1 MAQIPRAL
9 LQRWLVQA
17 ERWWCMT
24 NNRYLKRW
32 DNSVQNNYG
41 KPSIALVK
49 GKGIVVTDADGKS
62 YLDFLGGIATSVLG
76 HAHPAIVKAVTKQ
89 VSTLSHVS
97 NFYAH
102 PNAIELAEKLV
113 GMTGDE
119 SAKVFFCQSGA
130 EANEAALKL
139 SRRTG
144 KVRVVAAQG
153 AFHGRTMGALSL
165 TGQPSKREPF
175 LPLIKGVKHVP
186 YGDIDAMRKA
196 VTKKTAMVIIEP
208 IMGEAGVIVPPADYL
223 QELRLLCDKSGA
235 LLVIDAV
242 QTGMGRTGDWFGYE
256 YSGITP
262 DVITLAKGLG
272 GGLPLG
278 AMIALGKAA
287 DLFQPGDHGST
298 FGGNPVTTSAGLAAI
313 KFIEAQEIL
322 SKVEKQGAH
331 LMQELA
337 LIPGVK
343 EVRGAGLLLG
353 IELDSIKVAV
363 FADAMR
369 DAGVLVNAANPTTIR
384 IAPALIVSDAQIN
397 RFITIFRKVIADV
410 K

>member
-1 MAQIPRAL
+1 MSNKKFL
-9 LQRWLVQA
+9 
-17 ERWWCMT
+17 T
-24 NNRYLKRW
+24 RW
-32 DNSVQNNYG
+32 DASLQNNYG
-41 KPSIALVK
+41 KPAITLVK
-49 GKGIVVTDADGKS
+49 GKGIVVTDADGKT
-62 YLDFLGGIATSVLG
+62 YLDFLGGIATSILG

-89 VSTLSHVS
+89 VSVLSHVS

-102 PNAIELAEKLV
+102 PNAIALAEKLTK
-113 GMTGDE
+113 MTGDKN
-119 SAKVFFCQSGA
+119 AKVFFCQSGA

-196 VTKKTAMVIIEP
+196 ITKKTAMVIIEP
-208 IMGEAGVIVPPADYL
+208 IMGEAGVIVPPAEYL
-223 QELRLLCDKSGA
+223 QQLRELCDKNGS

-298 FGGNPVTTSAGLAAI
+298 FGGNPVTTAAGLAAI
-313 KFIEAQEIL
+313 EFIESKKIL
-322 SKVEKQGAH
+322 AKVEKQGAH

-353 IELDSIKVAV
+353 IELESLKASDVS
-363 FADAMR
+363 DAMR
-369 DAGVLVNAANPTTIR
+369 RAGVLVNAANATTIR
-384 IAPALIVSDAQIN
+384 IAPALIVTDAQIN
-397 RFITIFRKVIADV
+397 KFISLFRKVIADG

>member
-1 MAQIPRAL
+1 
-9 LQRWLVQA
+9 
-17 ERWWCMT
+17 MT
-24 NNRYLKRW
+24 NKTMINRW
-32 DNSVQNNYG
+32 SNSVQNNYG
-41 KPSIALVK
+41 SPSIALVK
-49 GKGIVVTDADGKS
+49 GKGIVVTDADGKQ
-62 YLDFLGGIATSVLG
+62 YLDFLGGIATNILG
-76 HAHPAIVKAVTKQ
+76 HAHPAIVKAVSKQ
-89 VSTLSHVS
+89 VAILSHVS
-97 NFYAH
+97 NFYVH
-102 PNAIELAEKLV
+102 PNAIELAEKLAS
-113 GMTGDE
+113 MTGDK

-175 LPLIKGVKHVP
+175 LPLVKGVKHVP
-186 YGDIDAMRKA
+186 YGDIEAMRKA

-223 QELRLLCDKSGA
+223 QELRALCDAKGA

-287 DLFQPGDHGST
+287 ELFQPGDHGST
-298 FGGNPVTTSAGLAAI
+298 FGGNPVTTAAGLAAI
-313 KFIEAQEIL
+313 KFIESQNL
-322 SKVEKQGAH
+322 LKKVEKQGAY

-337 LIPGVK
+337 LIPGVA

-353 IELDSIKVAV
+353 IELENLKSSDVAS
-363 FADAMR
+363 ALQKQ
-369 DAGVLVNAANPTTIR
+369 GVLVNAANPTTIR
-384 IAPALIVSDAQIN
+384 LAPALIVTDVQIKK
-397 RFITIFRKVIADV
+397 FITIFKKVMSDG

>member
-1 MAQIPRAL
+1 
-9 LQRWLVQA
+9 
-17 ERWWCMT
+17 MT
-24 NNRYLKRW
+24 NKIMINRW
-32 DNSVQNNYG
+32 SNSVQNNYG
-41 KPSIALVK
+41 SPSIALVK
-49 GKGIVVTDADGKS
+49 GKGLVVTDADGKQ
-62 YLDFLGGIATSVLG
+62 YLDFLGGIATNILG
-76 HAHPAIVKAVTKQ
+76 HAHPAIVKAVSKQ
-89 VSTLSHVS
+89 VSVLSHVS
-97 NFYAH
+97 NFYVH
-102 PNAIELAEKLV
+102 PNAVELAEKLAS
-113 GMTGDE
+113 MTGDKT
-119 SAKVFFCQSGA
+119 AKVFFCQSGA

-144 KVRVVAAQG
+144 KVRIVAAQG

-186 YGDIDAMRKA
+186 YGNIEAMRKA
-196 VTKKTAMVIIEP
+196 VSKKTAMVIIEP

-223 QELRLLCDKSGA
+223 QEVRALCDAKGA

-313 KFIEAQEIL
+313 KFIESQKL
-322 SKVEKQGAH
+322 LKKVEKRGAF

-337 LIPGVK
+337 LIPGVA

-353 IELDSIKVAV
+353 IELENLKSSDVAS
-363 FADAMR
+363 ALQKE
-369 DAGVLVNAANPTTIR
+369 GVLVNAANPTTIR
-384 IAPALIVSDAQIN
+384 LAPALIVTDVQIKK
-397 RFITIFRKVIADV
+397 FITIFKKVMSDG

>member
-1 MAQIPRAL
+1 
-9 LQRWLVQA
+9 
-17 ERWWCMT
+17 MT
-24 NNRYLKRW
+24 NKTMINRWKG
-32 DNSVQNNYG
+32 SVQNNYG
-41 KPSIALVK
+41 APSIALVK
-49 GKGIVVTDADGKS
+49 GKGLVVTDADGKQ
-62 YLDFLGGIATSVLG
+62 YLDFLGGIATSILG
-76 HAHPAIVKAVTKQ
+76 HAHPAIVKAVTQ
-89 VSTLSHVS
+89 QISTLSHVS
-97 NFYAH
+97 NLYVH
-102 PNAIELAEKLV
+102 PHAVALAEKLTS
-113 GMTGDE
+113 MTGDKE
-119 SAKVFFCQSGA
+119 AKVFFCQSGA

-144 KVRVVAAQG
+144 KMRIVAAQG

-186 YGDIDAMRKA
+186 FGDIEAMRKA

-208 IMGEAGVIVPPADYL
+208 IMGEAGVIVPPAVYL
-223 QELRLLCDKSGA
+223 QEVRALCNAKGT

-287 DLFQPGDHGST
+287 DLFQPGDHGTT
-298 FGGNPVTTSAGLAAI
+298 FGGNPVTTAAGLAAI
-313 KFIEAQEIL
+313 KFIESQKIL
-322 SKVEKQGAH
+322 KKVEKQGAS

-337 LIPGVK
+337 LIPGVA

-353 IELDSIKVAV
+353 IELETLKATDVAL
-363 FADAMR
+363 ALQNE
-369 DAGVLVNAANPTTIR
+369 GVLVNAANPTTIR
-384 IAPALIVSDAQIN
+384 LAPALIVTDAQLKK
-397 RFITIFRKVIADV
+397 FVSIFKKVITNG

>member
-1 MAQIPRAL
+1 
-9 LQRWLVQA
+9 
-17 ERWWCMT
+17 MT
-24 NNRYLKRW
+24 NKTMINRWSNAL
-32 DNSVQNNYG
+32 QNNYG
-41 KPSIALVK
+41 SPTIALVK
-49 GKGIVVTDADGKS
+49 GKGIVVTDADGKQ
-62 YLDFLGGIATSVLG
+62 YLDFLGGIATNILG
-76 HAHPAIVKAVTKQ
+76 HAHPAIVKAVSKQ
-89 VSTLSHVS
+89 VSVLSHVS
-97 NFYAH
+97 NFYVH
-102 PNAIELAEKLV
+102 PNAVELAEKLAS
-113 GMTGDE
+113 MTGDKT
-119 SAKVFFCQSGA
+119 AKVFFCQSGA

-144 KVRVVAAQG
+144 KVRIVAAQG

-186 YGDIDAMRKA
+186 YGNIEAMRKA
-196 VTKKTAMVIIEP
+196 VSKKTAMVIIEP

-223 QELRLLCDKSGA
+223 QELRALCDAKGA

-298 FGGNPVTTSAGLAAI
+298 FGGNPVTTAAGLAAI
-313 KFIEAQEIL
+313 KFIESQKL
-322 SKVEKQGAH
+322 LKKVEKQGAY

-337 LIPGVK
+337 LIPGVS

-353 IELDSIKVAV
+353 IELENLKSSDVAG
-363 FADAMR
+363 ALQKS
-369 DAGVLVNAANPTTIR
+369 GVLVNAANPTTIR
-384 IAPALIVSDAQIN
+384 LAPALIVTDVQIKK
-397 RFITIFRKVIADV
+397 FISIFKKVMSDV

>member
-1 MAQIPRAL
+1 
-9 LQRWLVQA
+9 
-17 ERWWCMT
+17 MT
-24 NNRYLKRW
+24 NKKYLKRW
-32 DNSVQNNYG
+32 DSSLQNNYG
-41 KPSIALVK
+41 RPAITLVK
-49 GKGIVVTDADGKS
+49 GKGILVADADGKS
-62 YLDFLGGIATSVLG
+62 YMDFLGGIATNILG
-76 HAHPAIVKAVTKQ
+76 HAHPAIIKAITKQ

-113 GMTGDE
+113 AMTGDKN
-119 SAKVFFCQSGA
+119 AKVFFCQSGA

-144 KVRVVAAQG
+144 RVRAVAAQG

-196 VTKKTAMVIIEP
+196 VSKKTAMVIIEP
-208 IMGEAGVIVPPADYL
+208 IMGEAGVIVPPQDYL
-223 QELRLLCDKSGA
+223 QQLRALCNDKGA

-298 FGGNPVTTSAGLAAI
+298 FGGNPVTTAAGLAAI
-313 KFIEAQEIL
+313 AYIESKEIL
-322 SKVEKQGAH
+322 TKVEKQGAH
-331 LMQELA
+331 LIQELA

-353 IELDSIKVAV
+353 IELESLKASDIS
-363 FADAMR
+363 DAMR
-369 DAGVLVNAANPTTIR
+369 SAGVLVNAANATTIR
-384 IAPALIVSDAQIN
+384 IAPALIVSDAQITK
-397 RFITIFRKVIADV
+397 FIAIFTKVITDA

>member
-1 MAQIPRAL
+1 
-9 LQRWLVQA
+9 
-17 ERWWCMT
+17 MT
-24 NNRYLKRW
+24 NKKYLNRW
-32 DNSVQNNYG
+32 DNSLQNNYG

-49 GKGIVVTDADGKS
+49 GKGIVVTDADGKA
-62 YLDFLGGIATSVLG
+62 YLDFLGGIATSILG

-89 VSTLSHVS
+89 VSTLSHIS

-102 PNAIELAEKLV
+102 PNAIALAEKLV
-113 GMTGDE
+113 AMTGDKN
-119 SAKVFFCQSGA
+119 AKVFFCQSGA

-175 LPLIKGVKHVP
+175 LPLIRGVKHVP

-196 VTKKTAMVIIEP
+196 VSKKTAMVIIEP

-223 QELRLLCDKSGA
+223 QQLRELCDKNGS

-298 FGGNPVTTSAGLAAI
+298 FGGNPVTTAAGLAAI

-353 IELDSIKVAV
+353 IELESLKASDVS
-363 FADAMR
+363 DAMR
-369 DAGVLVNAANPTTIR
+369 AAGVLVNAANATTIR
-384 IAPALIVSDAQIN
+384 IAPALIVTDAQIN
-397 RFITIFRKVIADV
+397 KFISLFRKVVADA

>member
-1 MAQIPRAL
+1 
-9 LQRWLVQA
+9 
-17 ERWWCMT
+17 MT
-24 NNRYLKRW
+24 NKTMINRWSNAL
-32 DNSVQNNYG
+32 QNNYG
-41 KPSIALVK
+41 SPTIALVK
-49 GKGIVVTDADGKS
+49 GKGIVVTDADGKQ
-62 YLDFLGGIATSVLG
+62 YLDFLGGIATNILG
-76 HAHPAIVKAVTKQ
+76 HAHPAIAKAVSKQ
-89 VSTLSHVS
+89 VSVLSHVS
-97 NFYAH
+97 NFYVH
-102 PNAIELAEKLV
+102 PNAVELAEKLAS
-113 GMTGDE
+113 MTGDKT
-119 SAKVFFCQSGA
+119 AKVFFCQSGA

-144 KVRVVAAQG
+144 KVRIVAAQG

-186 YGDIDAMRKA
+186 YGNIEAMRKA
-196 VTKKTAMVIIEP
+196 VSKKTAMVIIEP

-223 QELRLLCDKSGA
+223 QELRALCDAKGA

-313 KFIEAQEIL
+313 KFIESQKL
-322 SKVEKQGAH
+322 LKKVEKQGAF

-337 LIPGVK
+337 LIPGVA

-353 IELDSIKVAV
+353 IELENLKASDVASSLQK
-363 FADAMR
+363 
-369 DAGVLVNAANPTTIR
+369 AGVLVNAANPTTIR
-384 IAPALIVSDAQIN
+384 LAPALIVTDVQIKK
-397 RFITIFRKVIADV
+397 FITIFKKVMSDG

>member
-1 MAQIPRAL
+1 MRNKTMIN
-9 LQRWLVQA
+9 RW
-17 ERWWCMT
+17 
-24 NNRYLKRW
+24 KG
-32 DNSVQNNYG
+32 SVQNNYG
-41 KPSIALVK
+41 TPSIALVK
-49 GKGIVVTDADGKS
+49 GKGLVVTDADGKQ
-62 YLDFLGGIATSVLG
+62 YLDFLGGIATNILG
-76 HAHPAIVKAVTKQ
+76 HAHPAIVKAVAKQ
-89 VSTLSHVS
+89 VATLTHVS

-102 PNAIELAEKLV
+102 PNAVEVAEKLAA
-113 GMTGDE
+113 MTGDKN
-119 SAKVFFCQSGA
+119 AKVFLCQSGA

-144 KVRVVAAQG
+144 KVRIVAAQG

-186 YGDIDAMRKA
+186 YGDIEAMRKA
-196 VTKKTAMVIIEP
+196 VTRKTAMVIIEP

-223 QELRLLCDKSGA
+223 QELRALCDAKGT

-256 YSGITP
+256 YSGIKP

-298 FGGNPVTTSAGLAAI
+298 FGGNPVTTAAALASI
-313 KFIEAQEIL
+313 KFIEVQKIL
-322 SKVEKQGAH
+322 KKVEKQGLY

-337 LIPGVK
+337 VIPGVA

-353 IELDSIKVAV
+353 IELQTLKAADVA
-363 FADAMR
+363 AALQSE
-369 DAGVLVNAANPTTIR
+369 GVLVNAANPTTIR
-384 IAPALIVSDAQIN
+384 LAPALIVTDLQIKK
-397 RFITIFRKVIADV
+397 FLTIFKKVMSDG

>member
-1 MAQIPRAL
+1 MRNKTMIN
-9 LQRWLVQA
+9 RW
-17 ERWWCMT
+17 
-24 NNRYLKRW
+24 KG
-32 DNSVQNNYG
+32 SVQNNYG
-41 KPSIALVK
+41 TPSIALVK
-49 GKGIVVTDADGKS
+49 GKGLVVTDADGKQ
-62 YLDFLGGIATSVLG
+62 YLDFLGGIATNILG

-89 VSTLSHVS
+89 VATLTHVS

-102 PNAIELAEKLV
+102 PYAVEVAEKLAS
-113 GMTGDE
+113 MTGDKN
-119 SAKVFFCQSGA
+119 AKVFLCQSGA

-144 KVRVVAAQG
+144 KVRIVAAQG

-186 YGDIDAMRKA
+186 YGDIEAMRKA
-196 VTKKTAMVIIEP
+196 VTRKTAMVIIEP

-223 QELRLLCDKSGA
+223 QELRALCDAKGT

-256 YSGITP
+256 YSGIKP

-298 FGGNPVTTSAGLAAI
+298 FGGNPVTTAAALASI
-313 KFIEAQEIL
+313 KFIEVQKIL
-322 SKVEKQGAH
+322 NKVEKQGLY

-337 LIPGVK
+337 VIPGVA

-353 IELDSIKVAV
+353 IELQTLKAADVA
-363 FADAMR
+363 AALQSE
-369 DAGVLVNAANPTTIR
+369 GVLVNAANPTTIR
-384 IAPALIVSDAQIN
+384 LAPALIVTDLQIKK
-397 RFITIFRKVIADV
+397 FLTIFKKVMSDG

>member
-1 MAQIPRAL
+1 MSNKKIITQ
-9 LQRWLVQA
+9 W
-17 ERWWCMT
+17 
-24 NNRYLKRW
+24 K
-32 DNSVQNNYG
+32 NSVQNNYG
-41 KPSIALVK
+41 TPSVALVK
-49 GKGIVVTDADGKS
+49 GKGIVVTDADGKQ
-62 YLDFLGGIATSVLG
+62 YLDFLGGIATSILG
-76 HAHPAIVKAVTKQ
+76 QAHPVIVKAVSQ
-89 VSTLSHVS
+89 QMSRLSHVS

-102 PNAIELAEKLV
+102 PNAVELAAKLTALTGEK
-113 GMTGDE
+113 

-144 KVRVVAAQG
+144 RTRIVAAQG

-165 TGQPSKREPF
+165 TGQPAKREPF

-186 YGDIDAMRKA
+186 YGDINAMRKA
-196 VTKKTAMVIIEP
+196 VSRKTAMVIIEP

-223 QELRLLCDKSGA
+223 QQLRQLCNDKGA

-278 AMIALGKAA
+278 AMIALGDAT

-298 FGGNPVTTSAGLAAI
+298 FGGNPVTTAAGLAAI
-313 KFIEAQEIL
+313 KFIESNKIL
-322 SKVEKQGAH
+322 KKVEKQGAY

-337 LIPGVK
+337 LIPGVA

-353 IELDSIKVAV
+353 IELENRKAADVAG
-363 FADAMR
+363 ALQKL
-369 DAGVLVNAANPTTIR
+369 GVLVNAANATTIR
-384 IAPALIVSDAQIN
+384 LAPALIVTDVQIKK
-397 RFITIFRKVIADV
+397 FLAIFKKVMIDG

>member
-1 MAQIPRAL
+1 
-9 LQRWLVQA
+9 
-17 ERWWCMT
+17 MT
-24 NNRYLKRW
+24 NKTYLNRWNRSL
-32 DNSVQNNYG
+32 QNNYG
-41 KPSIALVK
+41 KPSITLVK
-49 GKGIVVTDADGKS
+49 GKGVLVTDADGKT
-62 YLDFLGGIATSVLG
+62 YMDFLGGIATNILG

-89 VSTLSHVS
+89 VSVLSHVS

-102 PNAIELAEKLV
+102 PKAIALAEKLTK
-113 GMTGDE
+113 MTGDKN
-119 SAKVFFCQSGA
+119 AKVFFCQSGA

-175 LPLIKGVKHVP
+175 LPLIKGIKHVP
-186 YGDIDAMRKA
+186 FGDIDAMRKA
-196 VTKKTAMVIIEP
+196 VSKKTAMVIIEP

-223 QELRLLCDKSGA
+223 QELRKLCDKNGA

-242 QTGMGRTGDWFGYE
+242 QTGLGRTGDWFGYE
-256 YSGITP
+256 YSGIKP

-278 AMIALGKAA
+278 AMIALGNAA
-287 DLFQPGDHGST
+287 QLFQPGDHGST
-298 FGGNPVTTSAGLAAI
+298 FGGNPVTTAAGLAAI
-313 KFIEAQEIL
+313 EFIESKKIL
-322 SKVEKQGAH
+322 GKVEKQGAH
-331 LMQELA
+331 LIQELA

-353 IELDSIKVAV
+353 IELESLKAAV
-363 FADAMR
+363 VSDAMR
-369 DAGVLVNAANPTTIR
+369 EAGVLVNAANATTIR
-384 IAPALIVSDAQIN
+384 IAPALIVTDAQITK
-397 RFITIFRKVIADV
+397 FISIFRKVIADA

>member
-1 MAQIPRAL
+1 
-9 LQRWLVQA
+9 
-17 ERWWCMT
+17 MT
-24 NNRYLKRW
+24 NKKMLNRWNLV
-32 DNSVQNNYG
+32 VQNNYG
-41 KPSIALVK
+41 TPSIALTK
-49 GKGIVVTDADGKS
+49 GKGIVVTDADGKI
-62 YLDFLGGIATSVLG
+62 YLDFLGGIATSILG

-89 VSTLSHVS
+89 VSTLGHVS

-102 PNAIELAEKLV
+102 PNAITLAEKLV
-113 GMTGDE
+113 AMTGE
-119 SAKVFFCQSGA
+119 KNAKVFFCQSGA

-175 LPLIKGVKHVP
+175 LPLVKGVKHVP
-186 YGDIDAMRKA
+186 YGDIEAMRKA
-196 VTKKTAMVIIEP
+196 VSKKTAMVIIEP

-223 QELRLLCDKSGA
+223 QQLRVLCDDKGA

-287 DLFQPGDHGST
+287 ELFQPGDHGST
-298 FGGNPVTTSAGLAAI
+298 FGGNPVTTAAGLAAI
-313 KFIEAQEIL
+313 EVIE
-322 SKVEKQGAH
+322 SKKLLNKVKQQGAH
-331 LMQELA
+331 LIQELA
-337 LIPGVK
+337 LVPGVK
-343 EVRGAGLLLG
+343 EVRGAGLLIG
-353 IELDSIKVAV
+353 IELETLKASDIAT
-363 FADAMR
+363 AMR
-369 DAGVLVNAANPTTIR
+369 DAGVLVNAANATTVR
-384 IAPALIVSDAQIN
+384 IAPALIVTDAQIN
-397 RFITIFRKVIADV
+397 KFISIFRKVISDA

>member
-1 MAQIPRAL
+1 
-9 LQRWLVQA
+9 
-17 ERWWCMT
+17 MT
-24 NNRYLKRW
+24 NKKILKRW
-32 DNSVQNNYG
+32 SSVVQNNYG
-41 KPSIALVK
+41 TPSIALMK
-49 GKGIVVTDADGKS
+49 GKGIVVTDADGKQ
-62 YLDFLGGIATSVLG
+62 YLDFLGGIATSILG

-89 VSTLSHVS
+89 ISTLSHVS

-102 PNAIELAEKLV
+102 PNAIELAEKLTS
-113 GMTGDE
+113 MTGDKN
-119 SAKVFFCQSGA
+119 AKVFFCQSGA

-186 YGDIDAMRKA
+186 YGDIEAMRKG

-223 QELRLLCDKSGA
+223 QQLRQMCDDKGS

-287 DLFQPGDHGST
+287 ELFQPGDHGST

-313 KFIEAQEIL
+313 NFIESKKIL
-322 SKVEKQGAH
+322 KKVETQGSY
-331 LMQELA
+331 LIQELA
-337 LIPGVK
+337 MIQGVK
-343 EVRGAGLLLG
+343 EVRGAGLLIG
-353 IELDSIKVAV
+353 IELESLKA
-363 FADAMR
+363 ADIATAMR
-369 DAGVLVNAANPTTIR
+369 EAGVLVNAANETTIR
-384 IAPALIVSDAQIN
+384 IAPALVVSDAQIN
-397 RFITIFRKVIADV
+397 KFISIFKKVMNDA

>member
-1 MAQIPRAL
+1 
-9 LQRWLVQA
+9 
-17 ERWWCMT
+17 MT
-24 NNRYLKRW
+24 NKKYLNRW
-32 DNSVQNNYG
+32 DASLQNNYG

-49 GKGIVVTDADGKS
+49 GKGIVVSDADGKS
-62 YLDFLGGIATSVLG
+62 YLDFLGGIATNILG
-76 HAHPAIVKAVTKQ
+76 HAHPAIINAVTKQ

-102 PNAIELAEKLV
+102 PSALALAEKLV
-113 GMTGDE
+113 AMTGDKN
-119 SAKVFFCQSGA
+119 AKVFFCQSGA

-196 VTKKTAMVIIEP
+196 VSKKTAMVIIEP
-208 IMGEAGVIVPPADYL
+208 IMGETGVIVPPTDYL
-223 QELRLLCDKSGA
+223 QQLRQLCDKNGS

-287 DLFQPGDHGST
+287 NLFQPGDHGST
-298 FGGNPVTTSAGLAAI
+298 FGGNPVTTAAGLAAI
-313 KFIEAQEIL
+313 EYIETQDIL
-322 SKVEKQGAH
+322 RKVERQGAH

-353 IELDSIKVAV
+353 IELESLNASVV
-363 FADAMR
+363 SDAMR
-369 DAGVLVNAANPTTIR
+369 DAGVLVNAANTTTIR
-384 IAPALIVSDAQIN
+384 IAPALIVTDAQIN
-397 RFITIFRKVIADV
+397 RFISIFRKVIADG

>member
-1 MAQIPRAL
+1 
-9 LQRWLVQA
+9 
-17 ERWWCMT
+17 
-24 NNRYLKRW
+24 
-32 DNSVQNNYG
+32 
-41 KPSIALVK
+41 
-49 GKGIVVTDADGKS
+49 
-62 YLDFLGGIATSVLG
+62 LG

-89 VSTLSHVS
+89 VSILSHVS
-97 NFYAH
+97 NFYVH
-102 PNAIELAEKLV
+102 PNAVELAEKLAS
-113 GMTGDE
+113 MTGDNG
-119 SAKVFFCQSGA
+119 AKVFFCQSGA

-186 YGDIDAMRKA
+186 YGDIEAMRKA
-196 VTKKTAMVIIEP
+196 VSKKTAMVIIEP

-223 QELRLLCDKSGA
+223 QELRTLCDAKGA

-298 FGGNPVTTSAGLAAI
+298 FGGNPVTTAAGLAAI
-313 KFIEAQEIL
+313 KFIESQKL
-322 SKVEKQGAH
+322 LKKVERQGAY

-337 LIPGVK
+337 LIPGVA

-353 IELDSIKVAV
+353 IELESLKSSDVAN
-363 FADAMR
+363 ALQKC
-369 DAGVLVNAANPTTIR
+369 GVLVNAANPTTIR
-384 IAPALIVSDAQIN
+384 LAPALIVTDAQIKK
-397 RFITIFRKVIADV
+397 FISIFKKVINDG

>member
-1 MAQIPRAL
+1 
-9 LQRWLVQA
+9 
-17 ERWWCMT
+17 MT
-24 NNRYLKRW
+24 NKAYLNRW
-32 DNSVQNNYG
+32 DRSLQNNYG
-41 KPSIALVK
+41 KPSITLVK
-49 GKGIVVTDADGKS
+49 GKGILVTDADGKT
-62 YLDFLGGIATSVLG
+62 YMDFLGGIATNILG
-76 HAHPAIVKAVTKQ
+76 HAHPAIVKAVTRQ
-89 VSTLSHVS
+89 ISALSHVS

-102 PNAIELAEKLV
+102 PNAIALAEKLTA
-113 GMTGDE
+113 MTGDK

-130 EANEAALKL
+130 EANEAAFKL

-175 LPLIKGVKHVP
+175 LPLVKGVKHVP
-186 YGDIDAMRKA
+186 FGDIDAMRKA
-196 VTKKTAMVIIEP
+196 ISKKTSMVIIEP

-223 QELRLLCDKSGA
+223 QDLRNLCDKNGV
-235 LLVIDAV
+235 LLVIDAI

-278 AMIALGKAA
+278 AMIALGNAA
-287 DLFQPGDHGST
+287 ELFQPGDHGST
-298 FGGNPVTTSAGLAAI
+298 FGGNPVTTAAGLAAI
-313 KFIEAQEIL
+313 EFIETRDIL
-322 SKVEKQGAH
+322 SRVQKQGEH
-331 LMQELA
+331 LIQELA

-343 EVRGAGLLLG
+343 EVRGAGLLIG
-353 IELDSIKVAV
+353 IELESLKASDVS
-363 FADAMR
+363 DAMR
-369 DAGVLVNAANPTTIR
+369 EAGVLVNAANSTTIR
-384 IAPALIVSDAQIN
+384 IAPALIVTDSQITK
-397 RFITIFRKVIADV
+397 FISIFRKVISHA

>member
-1 MAQIPRAL
+1 
-9 LQRWLVQA
+9 
-17 ERWWCMT
+17 MT
-24 NNRYLKRW
+24 NKTMINRW
-32 DNSVQNNYG
+32 SNAVQNNYG
-41 KPSIALVK
+41 SPSIALVK
-49 GKGIVVTDADGKS
+49 GKGIVVTDADGKQ
-62 YLDFLGGIATSVLG
+62 YLDFLGGIATNILG
-76 HAHPAIVKAVTKQ
+76 HAHPAIVKAVSKQ
-89 VSTLSHVS
+89 VSVLSHVS
-97 NFYAH
+97 NFYVH
-102 PNAIELAEKLV
+102 PNAVELAEKLTS
-113 GMTGDE
+113 MTGDK

-144 KVRVVAAQG
+144 KVRIVAAQG

-186 YGDIDAMRKA
+186 YGNIEAMRKA
-196 VTKKTAMVIIEP
+196 VSKKTAMVIIEP

-223 QELRLLCDKSGA
+223 QELRSLCDAKGA

-313 KFIEAQEIL
+313 KYIESQKL
-322 SKVEKQGAH
+322 LKKVEKQGAY

-337 LIPGVK
+337 LIPGVA

-353 IELDSIKVAV
+353 IELEKLKASDVASSLQK
-363 FADAMR
+363 
-369 DAGVLVNAANPTTIR
+369 AGVLVNAANPTTIR
-384 IAPALIVSDAQIN
+384 LAPALIVSDAQIKK
-397 RFITIFRKVIADV
+397 FITVFKKVMSDG